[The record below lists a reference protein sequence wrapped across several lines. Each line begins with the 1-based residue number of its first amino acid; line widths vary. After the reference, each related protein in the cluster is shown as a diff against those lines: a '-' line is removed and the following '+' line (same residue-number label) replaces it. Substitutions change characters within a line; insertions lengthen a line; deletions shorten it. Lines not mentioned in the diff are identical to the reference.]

1 MASMMQ
7 FIRNIL
13 NLKDVVIEDVRF
25 SDDLSTNFNVIPEL
39 EIILRPTKYKQK
51 ICPEC
56 KRKCSG
62 YDYHAQD
69 YSRWRAPYIYGV

>member
-25 SDDLSTNFNVIPEL
+25 SDDLSTNLNVIPEL

-51 ICPEC
+51 ICP
-56 KRKCSG
+56 
-62 YDYHAQD
+62 
-69 YSRWRAPYIYGV
+69 